1 MHGFKY
7 LILLFSLTV
16 FAQQPI
22 NSVSISKTKLRVNTL
37 VHIDNF
43 NSQYSII
50 NNALVVKKEDNT
62 INYSNLQLGNITMVN
77 AFNPLK
83 LNIFYKD
90 FNTIVILDNRLA
102 EITKLNFNTL
112 QPLRDISHIST
123 ANDNTIWIFNE
134 NTRQLELF
142 DFLDKQ
148 TKINTLPI
156 DGIVIDLQSNYN
168 YCWLLTDQYLYK
180 YNYFGSLLSKTPNQ
194 GFTALKENRESLFL
208 LKENQLFY
216 KAKNNIEF
224 VQLKLPELLIKQFF
238 VTNET
243 MYIYDGKFLYHYQ
256 LITN

>member
-7 LILLFSLTV
+7 LILLFSFTV

-22 NSVSISKTKLRVNTL
+22 NTEIISKTKLKVNTL
-37 VHIDNF
+37 LHIDNF
-43 NSQYSII
+43 NNFYFIDE
-50 NNALVVKKEDNT
+50 NALVLQKEKSQFIYN
-62 INYSNLQLGNITMVN
+62 NYLFGEITSAN

-83 LNIFYKD
+83 INVFYRA
-90 FNTIVILDNRLA
+90 FNSLVILDNRLA
-102 EITKLNFNTL
+102 KIVKINFNAL
-112 QPLRDISHIST
+112 PNFRDISRIST